1 MSSTGQKQTVP
12 FLDLTLQ
19 HRQLRGEI
27 SAVVE
32 RTLDRGDFILGASL
46 EEFEREFARYCDCE
60 FAVGLNSGTAAL
72 HLALVAL
79 GVGAGDEVIT
89 VPNSFIATV
98 ESIIYTGA
106 TPVLVDVDPDTFCLD
121 PARFEAAVTP
131 RTKAVIPVHLY
142 GQPCDMESI
151 SAIAARHG
159 IAIVE
164 DACQAH
170 GATLNG
176 RKTGSLGHAG
186 AFSFYP
192 TKNLGTIGD
201 GGAVTTNDPEL
212 AAKMRALRHHGQFQ
226 PNVFPVVGYNYRLD
240 TLKAAVL
247 GVKLGHLDRWNAR
260 RRQIAARY
268 RSRLEGSE
276 YAFQAR
282 VAGSDP
288 VFHILAVRH
297 PRQRAVQDALAAA
310 GIGWG
315 KHIVPPAHRHPAYRN
330 ILRDGRSL
338 PVSESLSDHL
348 VSLPV
353 FPELSDEQVDYVA
366 DVLSR
371 VEVSV

>member
-1 MSSTGQKQTVP
+1 MSSMGQNQRVP

-19 HRQLRGEI
+19 HRDLHDEI
-27 SAVVE
+27 TAAV
-32 RTLDRGDFILGASL
+32 TQTIDRGDFILGAAL
-46 EEFEREFARYCDCE
+46 EEFEREFARYCGCE
-60 FAVGLNSGTAAL
+60 FAIGLNSGTAAL
-72 HLALVAL
+72 HLALVAA

-98 ESIIYTGA
+98 ESIVYTGA
-106 TPVLVDVDPDTFCLD
+106 TPVLVDVDPATFVLD
-121 PARFEAAVTP
+121 AARFEAAITP

-142 GQPCDMESI
+142 GQPCDMD
-151 SAIAARHG
+151 AINTVAKRHG
-159 IAIVE
+159 IAVVE

-170 GATLNG
+170 GATYKG
-176 RKTGSLGHAG
+176 KRTGSLGTAA

-201 GGAVTTNDPEL
+201 GGAVTTNDPDL
-212 AAKMRALRHHGQFQ
+212 ARRMRALRHHGQYQ
-226 PNVFPVVGYNYRLD
+226 PNVFPEVGYNYRLD

-247 GVKLGHLDRWNAR
+247 RVKLSHLDRWNER
-260 RRQIAARY
+260 RRAIAEKY
-268 RSRLEGSE
+268 RSRLQGSE
-276 YAFQAR
+276 FAFQSR
-282 VAGSDP
+282 VNGTEP

-297 PRQRAVQDALAAA
+297 PRQRAVQDALNAA

-315 KHIVPPAHRHPAYRN
+315 KHIVPPAHRQPGYAHLVRQ
-330 ILRDGRSL
+330 GEEF
-338 PVSESLSDHL
+338 PVSEALADQL

-353 FPELSDEQVDYVA
+353 FPELTDDQVDAVA

>member
-1 MSSTGQKQTVP
+1 MGQKQAVP

-19 HRQLRGEI
+19 HRELHGEI
-27 SAVVE
+27 AAVVE
-32 RTLDRGDFILGASL
+32 RTLERGDFILGASL
-46 EEFEREFARYCDCE
+46 EEFERDFARYCDCE
-60 FAVGLNSGTAAL
+60 FAIGLNSGTSAL

-98 ESIIYTGA
+98 EAIQYTGA
-106 TPVLVDVDPDTFCLD
+106 TPVLADVDPATFCLD
-121 PARFEAAVTP
+121 PARFEAAITP

-151 SAIAARHG
+151 NAMAARHG
-159 IAIVE
+159 VAVVE

-170 GATLNG
+170 GATFAG
-176 RKTGSLGHAG
+176 RKTGSLGRVA

-201 GGAVTTNDPEL
+201 GGAVTTNDPQL
-212 AAKMRALRHHGQFQ
+212 AAKVRALRHHGQFE
-226 PNVFPVVGYNYRLD
+226 PNVFPVLGYNYRLD

-247 GVKLGHLDRWNAR
+247 GVKLAHLDRWNAR
-260 RRQIAARY
+260 RREIAERY
-268 RSRLEGSE
+268 RARLLGSE
-276 YAFQAR
+276 FVFQTR
-282 VAGSDP
+282 VPGSEP
-288 VFHILAVRH
+288 VFHILAVKH
-297 PRQRAVQDALAAA
+297 PRRRAVLDALTTA

-315 KHIVPPAHRHPAYRN
+315 KHIVPPAHRQPGYRH
-330 ILRDGRSL
+330 IARTGESF
-338 PVSESLSDHL
+338 PVSEALSNQL

-353 FPELSDEQVDYVA
+353 YPELTGEQVDRVA
-366 DVLSR
+366 EVLSR

>member
-1 MSSTGQKQTVP
+1 MGQKQQVP

-19 HRQLRGEI
+19 HRELHDEI
-27 SAVVE
+27 VSVVT
-32 RTLDRGDFILGASL
+32 RTIDRGDFILGSAL
-46 EEFEREFARYCDCE
+46 EEFEREFARYCGAE
-60 FAVGLNSGTAAL
+60 FAIGLNSGTAAL
-72 HLALVAL
+72 HLALVAA
-79 GVGAGDEVIT
+79 GVSAGDEVIT

-98 ESIIYTGA
+98 ESIVYTGA
-106 TPVLVDVDPDTFCLD
+106 TPVFVDVDPATFCLD
-121 PARFEAAVTP
+121 PARFEAAITP

-142 GQPCDMESI
+142 GQPCDMD
-151 SAIAARHG
+151 AINEIAQKHG
-159 IAIVE
+159 IAVIE

-170 GATLNG
+170 GATYQG
-176 RKTGSLGHAG
+176 RRTGSLGLAA

-212 AAKMRALRHHGQFQ
+212 AKRMRALRHHGQYE
-226 PNVFPVVGYNYRLD
+226 PNVFPEVGYNYRLD

-247 GVKLGHLDRWNAR
+247 RVKLAHLDRWNAR
-260 RRQIAARY
+260 RRSIAEKY
-268 RSRLEGSE
+268 TSRLQGSE
-276 YAFQAR
+276 FTFQSR
-282 VAGSDP
+282 VNGSEP

-297 PRQRAVQDALAAA
+297 SRQRAVQDALSAA

-315 KHIVPPAHRHPAYRN
+315 KHIVPPAHRQPGYAHLAH
-330 ILRDGRSL
+330 GGKF
-338 PVSESLSDHL
+338 PVSEALAKQL

-353 FPELSDEQVDYVA
+353 FPELTDEQVDVVA

>member
-1 MSSTGQKQTVP
+1 MGQKQRVP
-12 FLDLTLQ
+12 FLDLSLQ
-19 HRQLRGEI
+19 HRNLHSEI
-27 SAVVE
+27 TEVVSE
-32 RTLDRGDFILGASL
+32 TIDRGDFILGASL
-46 EEFEREFARYCDCE
+46 DEFEREFARYCDCE
-60 FAVGLNSGTAAL
+60 FAIGLNSGTAAL
-72 HLALVAL
+72 HLALASV

-98 ESIIYTGA
+98 ESIMYTGA
-106 TPVLVDVDPDTFCLD
+106 TAVLADVDPVTFCLD
-121 PARFEAAVTP
+121 PARFEAAITP

-151 SAIAARHG
+151 SSIAKRHG
-159 IAIVE
+159 IAVIE

-170 GATLNG
+170 GATLGG
-176 RKTGSLGHAG
+176 RKVGSFGIAA

-212 AAKMRALRHHGQFQ
+212 AKKMRALRHHGQLE
-226 PNVFPVVGYNYRLD
+226 PNVFAFLGYNYRLD

-247 GVKLGHLDRWNAR
+247 RVKLTHLDRWNAR
-260 RRQIAARY
+260 RRSIAEKY
-268 RSRLEGSE
+268 RTRLQGTEFTFQSR
-276 YAFQAR
+276 
-282 VAGSDP
+282 VPDSDP

-297 PRQRAVQDALAAA
+297 SRQRAVQDALSTA

-315 KHIVPPAHRHPAYRN
+315 KHIVPPAHRQPGYRH
-330 ILRDGRSL
+330 LVRKGDAF
-338 PVSESLSDHL
+338 PVSDALAGQL

-353 FPELSDEQVDYVA
+353 FPELTDEQVEIVA
-366 DVLSR
+366 DALSR

>member
-19 HRQLRGEI
+19 HRELRNEL

-46 EEFEREFARYCDCE
+46 EEFERAFARYCDCE

-106 TPVLVDVDPDTFCLD
+106 RPVLVDVDPDTFCMD
-121 PARFEAAVTP
+121 PARFEAAITP

-142 GQPCDMESI
+142 GQPCDLESI

-170 GATLNG
+170 GATLNA
-176 RKTGSLGHAG
+176 RKTGSLGNAG

-201 GGAVTTNDPEL
+201 GGAVTTNDPDL

-247 GVKLGHLDRWNAR
+247 GVKLAHLDRWNAR
-260 RRQIAARY
+260 RREIAGRY
-268 RSRLEGSE
+268 RSRLKGSE
-276 YAFQAR
+276 FAFQAR

-315 KHIVPPAHRHPAYRN
+315 KHIVPPAHRHPAYAH
-330 ILRDGRSL
+330 ILRDGQSL

-353 FPELSDEQVDYVA
+353 FPELTDGQVDYVA

>member
-1 MSSTGQKQTVP
+1 MGQKQRVP

-19 HRQLRGEI
+19 HRELQDEI
-27 SAVVE
+27 TTVVARTIE
-32 RTLDRGDFILGASL
+32 RSDFILGAPL

-60 FAVGLNSGTAAL
+60 FAVGVSSGTAAL
-72 HLALVAL
+72 HLALLAA
-79 GVGAGDEVIT
+79 GVRPGDEVIT

-98 ESIIYTGA
+98 EAIMHAGA
-106 TPVLVDVDPDTFCLD
+106 TPVLVDVDPETFCMD
-121 PARFEAAVTP
+121 PARFEAAVSR

-142 GQPCDMESI
+142 GQPCDMG
-151 SAIAARHG
+151 AICHVAARHG
-159 IAIVE
+159 VAVVE

-170 GATLNG
+170 GATLGG
-176 RKTGSLGHAG
+176 RKVGSLGAAA

-212 AAKMRALRHHGQFQ
+212 AAKCRALRHHGQFE
-226 PNVFPVVGYNYRLD
+226 PNVFPVLGYNYRLD

-247 GVKLGHLDRWNAR
+247 SVKLAHLDRWNAR
-260 RRQIAARY
+260 RRSIAEMY
-268 RSRLEGSE
+268 RSRLRGTEFTFQRRVQGSE
-276 YAFQAR
+276 
-282 VAGSDP
+282 P

-297 PRQRAVQDALAAA
+297 PRRRAVHDALSAA

-315 KHIVPPAHRHPAYRN
+315 KHIVPSAHRQPGYAQL
-330 ILRDGRSL
+330 LREG
-338 PVSESLSDHL
+338 ESLRASEMLCDQL

-353 FPELSDEQVDYVA
+353 FPELTDEQVECVA
-366 DVLSR
+366 DALSR

>member
-1 MSSTGQKQTVP
+1 MGQKQTVP

-19 HRQLRGEI
+19 HRGLREDI
-27 SAVVE
+27 AAAVQ

-46 EEFEREFARYCDCE
+46 DEFEREFARYCDCE
-60 FAVGLNSGTAAL
+60 FAIGLSSGTAAL
-72 HLALVAL
+72 HLALLAL
-79 GVGAGDEVIT
+79 GVGPGDEVVT

-98 ESIIYTGA
+98 EAIMYTGA
-106 TPVLVDVDPDTFCLD
+106 TPVLVDVDPATFCLD
-121 PARFEAAVTP
+121 PARFEAAITP
-131 RTKAVIPVHLY
+131 RTKAVVPVHLY

-151 SAIAARHG
+151 SGIAARHG
-159 IAIVE
+159 VAVVE

-170 GATLNG
+170 GATFVG
-176 RKTGSLGHAG
+176 RKSGSLGRAA

-212 AAKMRALRHHGQFQ
+212 AAKIRALRHHGQFE
-226 PNVFPVVGYNYRLD
+226 PNVFPVLGYNYRLD

-247 GVKLGHLDRWNAR
+247 RVKLSHLDRWNTR
-260 RRQIAARY
+260 RRAIAERY
-268 RSRLEGSE
+268 RVRLKGSE
-276 YAFQAR
+276 FVFQTR
-282 VAGSDP
+282 VPGSEP
-288 VFHILAVRH
+288 VYHILAVKH
-297 PRQRAVQDALAAA
+297 PRQRAVHEALSAA

-315 KHIVPPAHRHPAYRN
+315 KHIVPPAHRQPGYRH
-330 ILRDGRSL
+330 IVRGGESF
-338 PVSESLSDHL
+338 PVSESLSAQL

-353 FPELSDEQVDYVA
+353 FPELTDEQVDYVA